1 MGRSPVVVIGPERQ
15 AIRRRLA
22 RRAGTIAVE
31 TRSSAA
37 AAFAHD
43 ERRGRVATWRARGKG
58 DAHCNEAGKSVT

>member
-1 MGRSPVVVIGPERQ
+1 MGRPPVVVIGPELV

-37 AAFAHD
+37 APFTHD
-43 ERRGRVATWRARGKG
+43 QKRGGVATWRARGTG
-58 DAHCNEAGKSVT
+58 DAHCNEAGKSV